1 MTLFDGK
8 VALITGATS
17 GIGRATALAFARE
30 GAKLALAGRRN
41 SEGDQTVALV
51 KSQGGEAFFLKTDV
65 TNVSEVKALIAQT
78 VETYGRLDYCFNNA
92 GVESHPAPLTQQS
105 EEDFDEVIAINLKG
119 VFLSMKY
126 EIPVLLNQGGGS
138 IVNTSSVGGLVG
150 FPNVSPYIASKHG
163 VMGLTKAAALENA
176 KANIRVNAVSPGSIL
191 TPMVER
197 VTGGSKEVNDQV
209 AALHPIG
216 RQGKPEEVA
225 EAVIWLCSDRAS
237 FITGQSITIDG
248 GLTAT

>member
-30 GAKLALAGRRN
+30 GAKIAIAGRRN
-41 SEGDQTVALV
+41 KEGEDIVALV

-65 TNVSEVKALIAQT
+65 TKARDVEALVNRT
-78 VETYGRLDYCFNNA
+78 VETYSRLDCCFNNA
-92 GVESHPAPLTQQS
+92 GVESLAAPLTQQS
-105 EEDFDEVIAINLKG
+105 EEDFDQVIAINLKG

-126 EIPVLLNQGGGS
+126 QIPALLAQGGGS

-150 FPNVSPYIASKHG
+150 FANVSPYVASKHG

-197 VTGGSKEVNDQV
+197 LTGGSKEANDQV
-209 AALHPIG
+209 VALHPMG
-216 RQGKPEEVA
+216 RQGTSEEVA
-225 EAVIWLCSDRAS
+225 EAVLWLCSDRAS